1 MNQISIQAV
10 FLDRDGTMGGSG
22 QSEAPREFSFY
33 NGTKEAV
40 RRLKD
45 KGLYAFALTNQAV
58 IARGE
63 ATLEQIKS
71 QLMSC
76 GIDDAY
82 ICPHEEKDDCA
93 CRKPKP
99 GMLLTA
105 AREKGLE
112 MARCAVIGDS
122 AKDII
127 AAHRAGAVKILV
139 RTGSGEDAA
148 RDLLE
153 HYISRGARGFGE
165 LKVEMDVDDGRL
177 EALYELCADYELPI
191 IFHTDQHSMT
201 DEVGLPG
208 LEGVLAS
215 YPDVDFVAHAH
226 GWWAHIDAD
235 VEPVDLGRIP
245 EGPITS
251 RGRIWDLLAEYDN
264 IYGDISTLGGWNA
277 LTRDHE
283 HGQALLESHHDQ
295 LVFGSDYLFP
305 GQEIPHFDMFEQFDL
320 GLDAWA
326 NIRYR
331 NIEALL
337 R

>member
-22 QSEAPREFSFY
+22 QSEVPREFSFY

-58 IARGE
+58 VARGE
-63 ATLEQIKS
+63 ATLEQIRS

-82 ICPHEEKDDCA
+82 ICPHDEKDDCA

-105 AREKGLE
+105 AREKGLD

-148 RDLLE
+148 RELEGSRPDIVPDYIADDLPDAVNWLLAGNTFSPYTEEDIRNRLSVSTCTDLLT
-153 HYISRGARGFGE
+153 
-165 LKVEMDVDDGRL
+165 
-177 EALYELCADYELPI
+177 PI
-191 IFHTDQHSMT
+191 I
-201 DEVGLPG
+201 
-208 LEGVLAS
+208 
-215 YPDVDFVAHAH
+215 
-226 GWWAHIDAD
+226 
-235 VEPVDLGRIP
+235 
-245 EGPITS
+245 
-251 RGRIWDLLAEYDN
+251 
-264 IYGDISTLGGWNA
+264 
-277 LTRDHE
+277 
-283 HGQALLESHHDQ
+283 
-295 LVFGSDYLFP
+295 
-305 GQEIPHFDMFEQFDL
+305 
-320 GLDAWA
+320 
-326 NIRYR
+326 IRR
-331 NIEALL
+331 S
-337 R
+337 